1 MLRLSSGID
10 QPVEADYETNSSINA
25 VEEEALQLAQNFKG
39 PGEKFNI
46 VTIDKNNIFLGA
58 TVKNDDAKVIISR
71 IVAGGAVENDGRLQ
85 EGMAIWNFLPCSL
98 HNI

>member
-1 MLRLSSGID
+1 MFVWVQKRIQSCSQTDGHVIISLYF
-10 QPVEADYETNSSINA
+10 EETKVSLNK
-25 VEEEALQLAQNFKG
+25 QG

-71 IVAGGAVENDGRLQ
+71 IVAGGAVQIDGRLR
-85 EGMAIWNFLPCSL
+85 EGTFYFIIFQKF
-98 HNI
+98 